1 MIIKKIK
8 IYFLILKYLISKTN
22 SYTSN
27 LLLRRIIFEI
37 HEYGSKDTLKYCLV
51 VFLKRFANY
60 FARKKRIFSQI
71 KSMNKNILKVKQK
84 NMVYEERYSLSGQD
98 LFVKYLID
106 NNSSKNYYVEV
117 GAGWPIK
124 INNTYLLEHK
134 HKWHGLSIDF
144 DQKMVDDFNRIRK
157 NRCLFLD
164 ATKIDYADLFIS
176 SLIPNEIDYLSLDID
191 PAYQTLLVLALMP
204 FETHK
209 FKIITFE
216 HDSYRNGSL
225 IRIVSR
231 LFLRSYGYLCVYKN
245 VNAIG
250 FGNYED
256 WWIHPEYISQISARD
271 AVLRVKNLIN

>member
-8 IYFLILKYLISKTN
+8 IYLLIVKYLISKTN
-22 SYTSN
+22 SYSSN
-27 LLLRRIIFEI
+27 LLLRRIIVEI
-37 HEYGSKDTLKYCLV
+37 YEYGNKDTLKYCLV
-51 VFLKRFANY
+51 VFLKRIANY
-60 FARKKRIFSQI
+60 FARKIKISLQI
-71 KSMNKNILKVKQK
+71 KSTNINILKVKQK
-84 NMVYEERYSLSGQD
+84 NTVYEEHYSLSGQD
-98 LFVKYLID
+98 LFVSYLID
-106 NNSSKNYYVEV
+106 NNSLKNHYVEV

-124 INNTYLLEHK
+124 INNTYLLEHT

-144 DQKMVDDFNRIRK
+144 DQKMVEDFNKVRK
-157 NRCLFLD
+157 NECLFMD
-164 ATKIDYADLFIS
+164 ATKIDYTELFIS

-204 FETHK
+204 FETYK

-225 IRIVSR
+225 IKVVAR
-231 LFLRSYGYLCVYKN
+231 LLLRKYGYLCVYKN

-256 WWIHPEYISQISARD
+256 WWIHPEYISEISARD
-271 AVLRVKNLIN
+271 AVRRVKNLIN